1 MLHPHP
7 LSATDRLD
15 INELLAAYY
24 AANDAK
30 DVDRALSYCTP
41 DATITGDFEMRADHQ
56 KEDLAKI
63 YAGEPGK
70 KRHLMLNPLILE
82 VDGDEVRMQHLMLVL
97 EASLIPAT
105 VATSFV
111 TDRLRRTE
119 AGWKIVEHRI
129 EVDDSARWMVK
140 AGQKVQ
146 EVVAGVREKLG

>member
-30 DVDRALSYCTP
+30 DVDRALSYCTS

-56 KEDLAKI
+56 REDLAKI
-63 YAGEPGK
+63 YASEPGA
-70 KRHLMLNPLILE
+70 KRHLMLNPLITA
-82 VDGDEVRMQHLMLVL
+82 VNGDEVRMQHLMLVI
-97 EASLIPAT
+97 EASLVPAT
-105 VATSFV
+105 IATSFV
-111 TDRLRRTE
+111 TDRLVRTE
-119 AGWKIVEHRI
+119 GGWKIREHRI

-146 EVVAGVREKLG
+146 AAVETVKERLS